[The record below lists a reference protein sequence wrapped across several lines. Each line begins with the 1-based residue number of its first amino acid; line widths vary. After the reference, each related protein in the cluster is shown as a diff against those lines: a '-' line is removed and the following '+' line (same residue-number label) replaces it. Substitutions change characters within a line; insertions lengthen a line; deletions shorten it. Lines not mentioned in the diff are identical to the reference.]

1 MKRLYPN
8 LTAVFITAMLMFS
21 GHSEAQELQQ
31 DTLRKNGVVNYDAS
45 DPENPPPPP
54 VGVFNRNLIT
64 PSPDGCALMRSID
77 VPVDKYTGVANIQ
90 VPITEIKV
98 AEDKSVPVVL
108 SYQASGIKVSD
119 VASTVGLG
127 WRLSAG
133 GRITRA
139 VRSRPD
145 DMDHYEAF
153 EQITDD
159 ATWTYD
165 YFEARIKD
173 EFDDLADTEPD
184 LFYFDYPGGGGMF
197 VFDTDGVPRTIPGQ
211 NIDIGYDS
219 GRFTITDKNGTE
231 YFYATTEE
239 TQYKILDENENE
251 SSYISTWFLNH
262 IRYANGALIVFN
274 YKSGNTYTYENPAK
288 LIEIGVYET
297 MKFDSDNH
305 VYEVTNKDPEV
316 KRVYNKSMQITI
328 SKPKYLS
335 SIRFKDYIVG
345 FSYDDQRSD
354 IEGMQKLNQITASYG
369 EKNTLKYRLDY
380 GTFANGSLK
389 LKSVKDVSISDD
401 PRNVCSFDYYEEIN
415 LPSRLSYTKDHWGYY
430 NSDKE
435 YSVWQPE
442 TDIYSRISGKAIH
455 VSGIDKTPSLEYAQ
469 ANTIRRIKY
478 ATGGTKE
485 FYYELHEGLNP
496 TTANKE
502 KTGGLR
508 IRKIVD
514 RSDASAQPAETS
526 YTYLGGINYV
536 DTVNYCNS
544 VYHYKMQS
552 VDMAWGVCTYRLS
565 TDPLNDMTDMNSC
578 PTIYSSV
585 IEELPNGA
593 YTIYDYVPYQDM
605 SDEDAVLRVVRAC
618 FDPRIRLGA
627 EKKRMTAKT
636 SRHFRRNLLQS
647 ETQCAADGTLV
658 RSTEYEYSDQ
668 GISHRIYGLNYFYDS
683 YMLESPVSGYFEN
696 TAFTAK
702 YYLESQPICLSKI
715 TVKQGMYNLPSTTE
729 IAYDAQRLLPTQ
741 MRNTDCEGNT
751 IVTTMTYPYH
761 YPTASLEASDRYTQG
776 LAALQRAK
784 IESAPVETVVWRNG
798 RVVDADLNLYTLQND
813 RPTLTTTRK
822 FYADPTTTLT
832 TFPASHIDD
841 SKNFVMDDGYVTTQ
855 EITQFD
861 LDNTPLTTV
870 AKGGAR
876 SSVLYGY
883 RNTLPVAV
891 VQGAV
896 HGVTDVVNGKTEI
909 VLQSTQ
915 SSDFEVERPQMT
927 DFTMQLLS
935 PEPVGKELEI
945 LVRLKIPKA
954 DTLLRYYVTP
964 ADRSPLHFAADLPA
978 GTYSVKYRWTDADM
992 TANTP
997 QIETRISKLLYLTR
1011 PAAANTV
1018 FHTSFE
1024 EEGLA
1029 QPIYETVYKKF
1040 PKAKTGEW
1048 VRQTPYTVSFR
1059 GFAPGSYELT
1069 YWKWNTR
1076 EENPQWE
1083 VVSIRKQVNS
1093 GADTHTIEASA
1104 SCYIDEVRVLPD
1116 TALMTTYAYK
1126 PNIGLLAKTDPT
1138 GITEHYAYDAAG
1150 RLVSI
1155 TDSEGQLVKRYTYSG
1170 YNKVIEEAINGNAD
1184 LQRNIT
1190 YLDGFGRREQVIQAG
1205 ASPDRRKDLVQFWEY
1220 DEMGRD
1226 DAVSYLPYA
1235 IADGAGLRRSN
1246 PYGEQVSFYND
1257 LLGTSMVHQPYIYK
1271 FYDDTPLGK
1280 VLKTRAPREAG
1291 RDEAPIEPRTGK
1303 TSAQKAALYETRHD
1317 YGFNAKSDWIR
1328 RYVLERDSVVVWQ
1341 GYYESDKLSHHA
1353 THTYGTSFSD
1363 ECFRVS
1369 FYDSQNRIVM
1379 ERLTS
1384 PDKQAEQTYYV
1395 YDDFGRLRYTIPEP
1409 GNGLFEK
1416 EGDARTPWQLREYC
1430 YYTSYDRYGRAE
1442 KLLNAGAGWVY
1453 KLYDVR
1459 DREVMSQSAEMRRE
1473 NKWLFT
1479 HYDDLDRPIRTGE
1492 YTGGDFETH
1501 RQALEAGA
1509 AEYPA
1514 FESDATLT
1522 RIYYD
1527 DYSWQDTQ
1535 IPFYTYTYDRRINI
1549 DGTPVTREMQTRQRE
1564 YVRGLTTGR
1573 AVKVLGTDTDKWLY
1587 TTNFYD
1593 EYARL
1598 AQCVSDMYP
1607 RGRERVINH
1616 HNAVGNPT
1624 YVYVKHEYGIHAT
1637 FPFGYGKDLEYDH
1650 RDRLTNIKFLTFR
1663 DHGEKIRPP
1672 RGYMP
1677 GYDKINGKVTVA
1689 AYTYDD
1695 LGRVHTKSIH
1705 NGRETTT
1712 YAYDL
1717 AGRRISASSPSF
1729 SYTLG
1734 YDFPTLD
1741 GARPRYDGLLSE
1753 AVWTTESMAPQAYT
1767 YTYDR
1772 AGYLTEGR
1780 FWQSKDE
1787 SWKPMDLYTESVE
1800 YGPCGRIDRI
1810 RRAPGYAAESVV
1822 EQRYDGFRMTSGTV
1836 DGTSFEMTYDTDG
1849 RMVFDGNQNVQVEYN
1864 ILGLP
1869 ERIFDDSHEIRYLY
1883 DSQGRKLAMALD
1895 GSWTYYRNTLV
1906 YEGQHTDPSLILH
1919 PEGFV
1924 AVNSN
1929 YAFLYH
1935 YHKKDHAGN
1944 VRMILDSGSA
1954 IRQTTDYY
1962 PFGLAHVYNNL
1973 DKNRWLF
1980 SGKELQDATIGT
1992 TGRLGWYHYGA
2003 RMYNPLFG
2011 HWFAPDPAYQA
2022 LNPYLFCANAPMCY
2036 IDEDGQF
2043 FGWIVGAFAAFGAY
2057 MGGSAANDNWNPFQ
2071 WDWSSGKTWGGFF
2084 GGAIQGA
2091 IDGLSVSYGAAVF
2104 RGQTIFGG
2112 RALTKFG
2119 KSLRYTS
2126 FAFSSATAANT
2137 GISMISEFDNAMDI
2151 VRGNYYYDESKSVAG
2166 QLLQGFSRST
2176 RERFQQFIG
2185 YNFSQ
2190 GRNIGG
2196 DVNQVTYYRGAV
2208 LANLQYG
2215 EPKTA
2220 KKSGMTMGNMINGWN
2235 INSTDDSMFMHEY
2248 GHFLQS
2254 QRYGFYYGLWQAP
2267 ASLVNQLIYPDS
2279 HNKMSIEVE
2288 ANVFS
2293 REYFGEQ
2300 FPITNDY
2307 PIY

>member
-1 MKRLYPN
+1 
-8 LTAVFITAMLMFS
+8 
-21 GHSEAQELQQ
+21 
-31 DTLRKNGVVNYDAS
+31 
-45 DPENPPPPP
+45 
-54 VGVFNRNLIT
+54 
-64 PSPDGCALMRSID
+64 
-77 VPVDKYTGVANIQ
+77 
-90 VPITEIKV
+90 
-98 AEDKSVPVVL
+98 
-108 SYQASGIKVSD
+108 
-119 VASTVGLG
+119 
-127 WRLSAG
+127 
-133 GRITRA
+133 
-139 VRSRPD
+139 
-145 DMDHYEAF
+145 
-153 EQITDD
+153 
-159 ATWTYD
+159 
-165 YFEARIKD
+165 
-173 EFDDLADTEPD
+173 
-184 LFYFDYPGGGGMF
+184 
-197 VFDTDGVPRTIPGQ
+197 
-211 NIDIGYDS
+211 
-219 GRFTITDKNGTE
+219 
-231 YFYATTEE
+231 
-239 TQYKILDENENE
+239 
-251 SSYISTWFLNH
+251 
-262 IRYANGALIVFN
+262 
-274 YKSGNTYTYENPAK
+274 
-288 LIEIGVYET
+288 
-297 MKFDSDNH
+297 
-305 VYEVTNKDPEV
+305 
-316 KRVYNKSMQITI
+316 
-328 SKPKYLS
+328 
-335 SIRFKDYIVG
+335 
-345 FSYDDQRSD
+345 
-354 IEGMQKLNQITASYG
+354 
-369 EKNTLKYRLDY
+369 
-380 GTFANGSLK
+380 
-389 LKSVKDVSISDD
+389 
-401 PRNVCSFDYYEEIN
+401 
-415 LPSRLSYTKDHWGYY
+415 
-430 NSDKE
+430 
-435 YSVWQPE
+435 
-442 TDIYSRISGKAIH
+442 
-455 VSGIDKTPSLEYAQ
+455 
-469 ANTIRRIKY
+469 
-478 ATGGTKE
+478 
-485 FYYELHEGLNP
+485 
-496 TTANKE
+496 
-502 KTGGLR
+502 
-508 IRKIVD
+508 
-514 RSDASAQPAETS
+514 
-526 YTYLGGINYV
+526 
-536 DTVNYCNS
+536 
-544 VYHYKMQS
+544 
-552 VDMAWGVCTYRLS
+552 
-565 TDPLNDMTDMNSC
+565 
-578 PTIYSSV
+578 
-585 IEELPNGA
+585 
-593 YTIYDYVPYQDM
+593 
-605 SDEDAVLRVVRAC
+605 
-618 FDPRIRLGA
+618 
-627 EKKRMTAKT
+627 
-636 SRHFRRNLLQS
+636 
-647 ETQCAADGTLV
+647 
-658 RSTEYEYSDQ
+658 
-668 GISHRIYGLNYFYDS
+668 
-683 YMLESPVSGYFEN
+683 
-696 TAFTAK
+696 
-702 YYLESQPICLSKI
+702 
-715 TVKQGMYNLPSTTE
+715 
-729 IAYDAQRLLPTQ
+729 
-741 MRNTDCEGNT
+741 
-751 IVTTMTYPYH
+751 
-761 YPTASLEASDRYTQG
+761 
-776 LAALQRAK
+776 
-784 IESAPVETVVWRNG
+784 
-798 RVVDADLNLYTLQND
+798 
-813 RPTLTTTRK
+813 
-822 FYADPTTTLT
+822 
-832 TFPASHIDD
+832 
-841 SKNFVMDDGYVTTQ
+841 
-855 EITQFD
+855 
-861 LDNTPLTTV
+861 
-870 AKGGAR
+870 
-876 SSVLYGY
+876 
-883 RNTLPVAV
+883 
-891 VQGAV
+891 
-896 HGVTDVVNGKTEI
+896 
-909 VLQSTQ
+909 
-915 SSDFEVERPQMT
+915 
-927 DFTMQLLS
+927 
-935 PEPVGKELEI
+935 
-945 LVRLKIPKA
+945 
-954 DTLLRYYVTP
+954 
-964 ADRSPLHFAADLPA
+964 
-978 GTYSVKYRWTDADM
+978 
-992 TANTP
+992 
-997 QIETRISKLLYLTR
+997 
-1011 PAAANTV
+1011 
-1018 FHTSFE
+1018 
-1024 EEGLA
+1024 
-1029 QPIYETVYKKF
+1029 
-1040 PKAKTGEW
+1040 
-1048 VRQTPYTVSFR
+1048 
-1059 GFAPGSYELT
+1059 
-1069 YWKWNTR
+1069 
-1076 EENPQWE
+1076 
-1083 VVSIRKQVNS
+1083 
-1093 GADTHTIEASA
+1093 
-1104 SCYIDEVRVLPD
+1104 
-1116 TALMTTYAYK
+1116 
-1126 PNIGLLAKTDPT
+1126 
-1138 GITEHYAYDAAG
+1138 
-1150 RLVSI
+1150 
-1155 TDSEGQLVKRYTYSG
+1155 
-1170 YNKVIEEAINGNAD
+1170 
-1184 LQRNIT
+1184 
-1190 YLDGFGRREQVIQAG
+1190 
-1205 ASPDRRKDLVQFWEY
+1205 
-1220 DEMGRD
+1220 
-1226 DAVSYLPYA
+1226 
-1235 IADGAGLRRSN
+1235 
-1246 PYGEQVSFYND
+1246 
-1257 LLGTSMVHQPYIYK
+1257 
-1271 FYDDTPLGK
+1271 
-1280 VLKTRAPREAG
+1280 
-1291 RDEAPIEPRTGK
+1291 
-1303 TSAQKAALYETRHD
+1303 
-1317 YGFNAKSDWIR
+1317 
-1328 RYVLERDSVVVWQ
+1328 
-1341 GYYESDKLSHHA
+1341 
-1353 THTYGTSFSD
+1353 
-1363 ECFRVS
+1363 
-1369 FYDSQNRIVM
+1369 M

-1637 FPFGYGKDLEYDH
+1637 FPFGYGKDLEYYH

-1944 VRMILDSGSA
+1944 VRMLLDSGSA

-2254 QRYGFYYGLWQAP
+2254 QRYGFYYGLWQ
-2267 ASLVNQLIYPDS
+2267 
-2279 HNKMSIEVE
+2279 
-2288 ANVFS
+2288 
-2293 REYFGEQ
+2293 
-2300 FPITNDY
+2300 
-2307 PIY
+2307 

>member
-1 MKRLYPN
+1 M
-8 LTAVFITAMLMFS
+8 
-21 GHSEAQELQQ
+21 
-31 DTLRKNGVVNYDAS
+31 
-45 DPENPPPPP
+45 
-54 VGVFNRNLIT
+54 
-64 PSPDGCALMRSID
+64 
-77 VPVDKYTGVANIQ
+77 
-90 VPITEIKV
+90 
-98 AEDKSVPVVL
+98 
-108 SYQASGIKVSD
+108 
-119 VASTVGLG
+119 
-127 WRLSAG
+127 
-133 GRITRA
+133 
-139 VRSRPD
+139 
-145 DMDHYEAF
+145 
-153 EQITDD
+153 
-159 ATWTYD
+159 
-165 YFEARIKD
+165 
-173 EFDDLADTEPD
+173 
-184 LFYFDYPGGGGMF
+184 
-197 VFDTDGVPRTIPGQ
+197 
-211 NIDIGYDS
+211 
-219 GRFTITDKNGTE
+219 
-231 YFYATTEE
+231 
-239 TQYKILDENENE
+239 
-251 SSYISTWFLNH
+251 
-262 IRYANGALIVFN
+262 
-274 YKSGNTYTYENPAK
+274 
-288 LIEIGVYET
+288 
-297 MKFDSDNH
+297 
-305 VYEVTNKDPEV
+305 
-316 KRVYNKSMQITI
+316 
-328 SKPKYLS
+328 
-335 SIRFKDYIVG
+335 
-345 FSYDDQRSD
+345 
-354 IEGMQKLNQITASYG
+354 
-369 EKNTLKYRLDY
+369 
-380 GTFANGSLK
+380 
-389 LKSVKDVSISDD
+389 
-401 PRNVCSFDYYEEIN
+401 
-415 LPSRLSYTKDHWGYY
+415 
-430 NSDKE
+430 
-435 YSVWQPE
+435 
-442 TDIYSRISGKAIH
+442 
-455 VSGIDKTPSLEYAQ
+455 
-469 ANTIRRIKY
+469 
-478 ATGGTKE
+478 
-485 FYYELHEGLNP
+485 
-496 TTANKE
+496 
-502 KTGGLR
+502 
-508 IRKIVD
+508 
-514 RSDASAQPAETS
+514 
-526 YTYLGGINYV
+526 
-536 DTVNYCNS
+536 
-544 VYHYKMQS
+544 
-552 VDMAWGVCTYRLS
+552 
-565 TDPLNDMTDMNSC
+565 
-578 PTIYSSV
+578 
-585 IEELPNGA
+585 
-593 YTIYDYVPYQDM
+593 
-605 SDEDAVLRVVRAC
+605 
-618 FDPRIRLGA
+618 
-627 EKKRMTAKT
+627 
-636 SRHFRRNLLQS
+636 
-647 ETQCAADGTLV
+647 
-658 RSTEYEYSDQ
+658 
-668 GISHRIYGLNYFYDS
+668 
-683 YMLESPVSGYFEN
+683 
-696 TAFTAK
+696 
-702 YYLESQPICLSKI
+702 
-715 TVKQGMYNLPSTTE
+715 
-729 IAYDAQRLLPTQ
+729 
-741 MRNTDCEGNT
+741 
-751 IVTTMTYPYH
+751 
-761 YPTASLEASDRYTQG
+761 
-776 LAALQRAK
+776 
-784 IESAPVETVVWRNG
+784 
-798 RVVDADLNLYTLQND
+798 
-813 RPTLTTTRK
+813 
-822 FYADPTTTLT
+822 
-832 TFPASHIDD
+832 
-841 SKNFVMDDGYVTTQ
+841 
-855 EITQFD
+855 
-861 LDNTPLTTV
+861 
-870 AKGGAR
+870 
-876 SSVLYGY
+876 
-883 RNTLPVAV
+883 
-891 VQGAV
+891 
-896 HGVTDVVNGKTEI
+896 
-909 VLQSTQ
+909 
-915 SSDFEVERPQMT
+915 
-927 DFTMQLLS
+927 
-935 PEPVGKELEI
+935 
-945 LVRLKIPKA
+945 
-954 DTLLRYYVTP
+954 
-964 ADRSPLHFAADLPA
+964 
-978 GTYSVKYRWTDADM
+978 
-992 TANTP
+992 
-997 QIETRISKLLYLTR
+997 
-1011 PAAANTV
+1011 
-1018 FHTSFE
+1018 
-1024 EEGLA
+1024 
-1029 QPIYETVYKKF
+1029 
-1040 PKAKTGEW
+1040 
-1048 VRQTPYTVSFR
+1048 
-1059 GFAPGSYELT
+1059 
-1069 YWKWNTR
+1069 
-1076 EENPQWE
+1076 
-1083 VVSIRKQVNS
+1083 
-1093 GADTHTIEASA
+1093 
-1104 SCYIDEVRVLPD
+1104 
-1116 TALMTTYAYK
+1116 
-1126 PNIGLLAKTDPT
+1126 
-1138 GITEHYAYDAAG
+1138 
-1150 RLVSI
+1150 
-1155 TDSEGQLVKRYTYSG
+1155 
-1170 YNKVIEEAINGNAD
+1170 
-1184 LQRNIT
+1184 
-1190 YLDGFGRREQVIQAG
+1190 
-1205 ASPDRRKDLVQFWEY
+1205 
-1220 DEMGRD
+1220 
-1226 DAVSYLPYA
+1226 
-1235 IADGAGLRRSN
+1235 
-1246 PYGEQVSFYND
+1246 
-1257 LLGTSMVHQPYIYK
+1257 
-1271 FYDDTPLGK
+1271 
-1280 VLKTRAPREAG
+1280 
-1291 RDEAPIEPRTGK
+1291 
-1303 TSAQKAALYETRHD
+1303 
-1317 YGFNAKSDWIR
+1317 
-1328 RYVLERDSVVVWQ
+1328 
-1341 GYYESDKLSHHA
+1341 
-1353 THTYGTSFSD
+1353 
-1363 ECFRVS
+1363 
-1369 FYDSQNRIVM
+1369 
-1379 ERLTS
+1379 
-1384 PDKQAEQTYYV
+1384 
-1395 YDDFGRLRYTIPEP
+1395 
-1409 GNGLFEK
+1409 
-1416 EGDARTPWQLREYC
+1416 
-1430 YYTSYDRYGRAE
+1430 
-1442 KLLNAGAGWVY
+1442 NAGAGWVY

-1944 VRMILDSGSA
+1944 VRMLLDSGSA